1 MSTETERVRSSRKVQ
16 IPARVA
22 RTGTFILH
30 FVEMVLVM
38 CIAGGGLK
46 LFFSGAAQ
54 AGYPDLID
62 LRFPEFSI
70 LEIGILLAIPMAAWM
85 RFRGHEW
92 RPTLEM
98 ASTSI
103 ILAILLVGAASLGFM
118 QKASMLDW
126 LKRLACPVMLIPM
139 LYRLDLYTSHHASH
153 RRQAHAAY
161 PAVEHSGHE
170 G

>member
-1 MSTETERVRSSRKVQ
+1 MSTGTKQVSFPRKVQ
-16 IPARVA
+16 IPGVVA

-46 LFFSGAAQ
+46 LFFLGAAK

-70 LEIGILLAIPMAAWM
+70 LEIGMLLAIPMAAWM

-92 RPTLEM
+92 QPTLEM

-103 ILAILLVGAASLGFM
+103 ILAFLLVGLTSLGFM
-118 QKASMLDW
+118 EKASMLVW

-139 LYRLDLYTSHHASH
+139 LYRLDLYTAHRGFHH
-153 RRQAHAAY
+153 RQGHTAHQAT
-161 PAVEHSGHE
+161 EHSGHK

>member
-1 MSTETERVRSSRKVQ
+1 M
-16 IPARVA
+16 
-22 RTGTFILH
+22 
-30 FVEMVLVM
+30 
-38 CIAGGGLK
+38 K
-46 LFFSGAAQ
+46 LFFLGAAK

-118 QKASMLDW
+118 QKASMLVW

-139 LYRLDLYTSHHASH
+139 LYRLDLYTVHHANH
-153 RRQAHAAY
+153 RRQTQATH
-161 PAVEHSGHE
+161 PAIEHSGHN